1 MKIRPSEEL
10 EKEVQQEIA
19 SAKASNEPPKN
30 INEIIQAHKVE
41 EEEEEKEDED

>member
-41 EEEEEKEDED
+41 EEEEKEDED